1 MVREASGGSAG
12 GGPLEELVHW
22 RGETARLV
30 RAVRRDGG
38 SAAVTFTCAHAAAAA
53 ARVADGAAGPDE
65 LVVWAQAVHFE
76 EWVDFEA
83 GHEDL
88 LTQFLFEI
96 STPELFEPVTVEV
109 CRRWLRALRKSP
121 ARRVSGATRTN
132 PAP

>member
-1 MVREASGGSAG
+1 MVGGA
-12 GGPLEELVHW
+12 LEDLVHW

-38 SAAVTFTCAHAAAAA
+38 TTTVTFTRAHAAAAA
-53 ARVADGAAGPDE
+53 ARVADGTASPRE
-65 LVVWAQAVHFE
+65 LVDWAQAVHFE

-96 STPELFEPVTVEV
+96 STPELCEPVTAEL
-109 CRRWLRALRKSP
+109 CRRWLGDLRASSAHR
-121 ARRVSGATRTN
+121 ASGATRTS
-132 PAP
+132 PDP